1 MLLCT
6 YIFFMM
12 NAIVALTP
20 LIGNSTMYLKFI
32 SDISYEIPKYKFK
45 DVIIR
50 FLIII
55 YLFPESHGIVE
66 NFQRQEMFEIFEK
79 ANWFPY
85 QS

>member
-1 MLLCT
+1 M
-6 YIFFMM
+6 YIYFFMM

-20 LIGNSTMYLKFI
+20 LIGNSTMYSKFI
-32 SDISYEIPKYKFK
+32 SDISYEILKYKK
-45 DVIIR
+45 DVIIK

-55 YLFPESHGIVE
+55 YFFPESHGIVE

>member
-1 MLLCT
+1 
-6 YIFFMM
+6 MM

-20 LIGNSTMYLKFI
+20 LIGNSTMYSKFI
-32 SDISYEIPKYKFK
+32 SDISYEILKYKK

-55 YLFPESHGIVE
+55 YFFPESHGIVE

>member
-1 MLLCT
+1 
-6 YIFFMM
+6 MM

-20 LIGNSTMYLKFI
+20 LIGNSTMYSKFI
-32 SDISYEIPKYKFK
+32 SDISYEIPKYKK
-45 DVIIR
+45 DVIIK

-55 YLFPESHGIVE
+55 CFFPESHGIVE